1 MTGKGF
7 PCTDCGR
14 LYASARTLE
23 NHKSK
28 GCKKPVEESQSV
40 TLESKPTVNQSGN
53 QNGKPTVNSESKP
66 TGNQNGK
73 PESKPTVTPVGK
85 QNDENKSERI
95 SISKLIGES
104 EPSSLEEKIRLLQ
117 LELKEKDKLYAEM
130 KEEKERA
137 YDEMKAVLI
146 MQIIFLKEKVKE
158 VTEKFC
164 EYAIENVKKPHHT
177 VNVVSNNYMPEEFH
191 LQKDMAYLPASLDLG
206 KLVNEVVPAIQEKAL
221 QEKQNATR
229 QTTTSRQSTTR
240 SLSDSDDEHTSSN
253 SASDDPF
260 DVFETNPFFKTK
272 GNGTT
277 TTTTKTT
284 IVHPPPP
291 RTTFKD

>member
-28 GCKKPVEESQSV
+28 GCKKPVEESQPV
-40 TLESKPTVNQSGN
+40 IPESKPTVNPVGN
-53 QNGKPTVNSESKP
+53 QIGKPESKPTVNSESKP
-66 TGNQNGK
+66 TI
-73 PESKPTVTPVGK
+73 TPVGK
-85 QNDENKSERI
+85 QNDESKSERI

-229 QTTTSRQSTTR
+229 QTTTSRQSTTHQSTDH

-253 SASDDPF
+253 TGSDDPF

-291 RTTFKD
+291 RTTFKN